1 MEYLKKITLFVLVI
15 LAFFSCENDEALENQ
30 IAKIETNFT
39 IERFDRA
46 FAEAKP
52 QDLSSLKST
61 FPFLFSTRIPDTAW
75 LERMTD
81 SFQVILNNETN
92 LVFTDFK
99 TVTNDI
105 DGLFQHLKYYD
116 KTFSEP
122 RIITLTNFVKYRDK
136 LAVTDT
142 VAVIAIDNYL
152 GADHAIYANI
162 PRYLTQN
169 MKESQIVVDLA
180 SAYAEKQI
188 FQSQK
193 KTFLDEMIF
202 FGKQLYFKDKVIPFK
217 TDAQKIGYE
226 EAQLEFANTN
236 ENMIW
241 TEFVENEMLYKT
253 DSSLPARF
261 IADAPFSK
269 FFLELDNETPGRLG
283 QYIGWQIVRAYM
295 RHNDVTL
302 KEMLQ
307 TEAIDIFNKSNY
319 KPSK

>member
-1 MEYLKKITLFVLVI
+1 MKKIILLILILF
-15 LAFFSCENDEALENQ
+15 AFYSCKNEDALEEE
-30 IAKIETNFT
+30 IAKIDTNFT
-39 IERFDRA
+39 VERFDRA

-52 QDLSSLKST
+52 EDIGNLKKT
-61 FPFLFSTRIPDTAW
+61 FPFLFSSRIPDAAW

-81 SFQVILNNETN
+81 SFQIILNDETN
-92 LVFTDFK
+92 KEFGDFK
-99 TVTNDI
+99 TVTNEI
-105 DGLFQHLKYYD
+105 EGLFQHLKYYD

-122 RIITLTNFVKYRDK
+122 RVITLTNFVKYREK

-142 VAVIAIDNYL
+142 VTVIAIDNYL
-152 GADHAIYANI
+152 GADHAFYANL
-162 PRYLTQN
+162 PRYLVQN
-169 MKESQIVVDLA
+169 MKSSQIVVDLA
-180 SAYAEKQI
+180 KAYAEKQI

-217 TDAQKIGYE
+217 TDAEKIGYTQE
-226 EAQLEFANTN
+226 QLEFANAN

-241 TEFVENEMLYKT
+241 TEFVENEMLYDT

-269 FFLELDNETPGRLG
+269 FQLELDNETPGRLG

-295 RHNDVTL
+295 KNNEVSL
-302 KEMLQ
+302 QEMMQ
-307 TEAIDIFNKSNY
+307 TEPIDIFNKSNY

>member
-1 MEYLKKITLFVLVI
+1 MEFLRKSTLFVLVI
-15 LAFFSCENDEALENQ
+15 LSFCSCKNEEALETE
-30 IAKIETNFT
+30 IAKIKTNFT
-39 IERFDRA
+39 VERFDRA

-52 QDLSSLKST
+52 RDLGSLKMT
-61 FPFLFSTRIPDTAW
+61 FPFLFSAKIPDTAW
-75 LERMTD
+75 VERMTD
-81 SFQVILNNETN
+81 SFQLILNNETN
-92 LVFTDFK
+92 LVFANFK

-105 DGLFQHLKYYD
+105 DGLFQHLKYYG

-122 RIITLTNFVKYRDK
+122 RIITLTNFVKYREK

-142 VAVIAIDNYL
+142 IVVIAIDNYL
-152 GADHAIYANI
+152 GADHAFYANI

-169 MKESQIVVDLA
+169 MKGSQIVVDLA

-202 FGKQLYFKDKVIPFK
+202 FGKQLYFKDRVIPFK
-217 TDAQKIGYE
+217 TDAEKIGYSKK
-226 EAQLEFANTN
+226 QLEFANAN

-253 DSSLPARF
+253 DGSLPARF

-283 QYIGWQIVRAYM
+283 QYIGWQIVRSYM
-295 RHNDVTL
+295 RNNEVSL
-302 KEMLQ
+302 NEMLQ
-307 TEAIDIFNKSNY
+307 TEALDIFNKSNY